1 MSPIHCSPQVV
12 PLTPKPTVRMLPR
25 ALQFPLRPCSLR
37 PGSVWIGKNPPGIR
51 PPWLKY
57 RPTQK
62 QRSFK
67 PVRASTPAHPG
78 RSHIISTGLQP
89 SSHRRGKNLRSL
101 AAQEAAAAPGRRRL
115 RRRPQHPRDGSN
127 RTETEIW
134 CALRLGSGKA
144 P

>member
-78 RSHIISTGLQP
+78 RFPHHLDRVTTLVP
-89 SSHRRGKNLRSL
+89 SAWKESALVGGAGGCGGSDGSGTE
-101 AAQEAAAAPGRRRL
+101 ATAAASTTSTRRQQQNGDGDLVRL
-115 RRRPQHPRDGSN
+115 VAGIR
-127 RTETEIW
+127 
-134 CALRLGSGKA
+134 
-144 P
+144 